1 MSDIVGTV
9 VNLKKFLSKDRTNI
23 SITVGMGTK
32 PITVLDLKEN
42 RKYIIP
48 DFQREIRWEKE
59 HLIELMRDV
68 VNSQKFLGNIIL
80 TITEDENFEV
90 IDGQQRLTVLLM
102 LIHYIR
108 VNYGEPVEVFE
119 TCEIENQSFNG
130 LRMLMNHNF
139 EYDSMTDDEKSYI
152 IDSDDFKQRER
163 YIKLW
168 GAISDSG
175 MLNNSR
181 AAKVFMRNLERCS
194 VNIIASTDDGTG
206 SSIEYFLD
214 VNLKG
219 VKLDPEDIFKGYL
232 FSYDS
237 GLGIRVLWKELK
249 KLIFTLNEKKDN
261 YPLMILLKHYFYC
274 DLYNHAEYKD
284 IMFSKTDFILTK
296 EIGDE
301 EKHIVYHYEG
311 EHIVKVI
318 NNKEFMK
325 NCIKQINRFLEI
337 IIDIVESRNATNT
350 FKSLFQSSAKMDSTE
365 IDVIHNFIKV
375 IILDSDEIPKIVVMK
390 YVLTVLMNPESSKS
404 DYRKIYGV
412 YFLSSMFML
421 FDSKRGGDHI
431 FEIVKYNDW
440 YEKAVS
446 RIQYYFSN
454 SELAERRIIAQFHYA
469 VKNDDNNDYIR
480 CKTLATLYNFF
491 EIRNGKVCVRKGA
504 FNELYAFVTNNIDF
518 SVEHFVINNSKKA
531 KITIAGN
538 ECEYTYPARI
548 RKYSNSLFNFIFI
561 PQDLNREMDHMH
573 IIDKIKYVDSNSI
586 NIYCNYSKM
595 VFNVVKDDFSMY
607 PDITCYDNKDEA
619 HEKLNKYYTE
629 VFTDSYSL
637 YAKGIVDKLIEHFK
651 VSI

>member
-1 MSDIVGTV
+1 MPDIVGTV
-9 VNLKKFLSKDRTNI
+9 VNLKNFLSKKRTNI
-23 SITVGMGTK
+23 EIMMGTK
-32 PITVLDLKEN
+32 RIPLFDLKEN
-42 RKYIIP
+42 RRYIIP

-59 HLIELMRDV
+59 HLIELMRDI

-119 TCEIENQSFNG
+119 TCEIENQSFDG
-130 LRMLMNHNF
+130 LGMLMNHNF
-139 EYDSMTDDEKSYI
+139 EYDSLTDDEKGYI

-168 GAISDSG
+168 GSISDSG
-175 MLNNSR
+175 MLNDSR

-237 GLGIRVLWKELK
+237 GVGIRALWKELK
-249 KLIFTLNEKKDN
+249 KLTFTLNEKKDN

-274 DLYNHAEYKD
+274 DLYNHVEYKD
-284 IMFSKTDFILTK
+284 IVFSKTDFILTK

-301 EKHIVYHYEG
+301 ENHIVYHYEG

-337 IIDIVESRNATNT
+337 IKDVVESRNATNA
-350 FKSLFQSSAKMDSTE
+350 FKNLFQSSAKMDNTE

-390 YVLTVLMNPESSKS
+390 YMLTILMNPASSKS

-454 SELAERRIIAQFHYA
+454 SELAERRITAQFHYS
-469 VKNDDNNDYIR
+469 VKSDDNNDYIR

-491 EIRNGKVCVRKGA
+491 EIRDGKVCVKKGA
-504 FNELYAFVTNNIDF
+504 FNELYAFVTNNVDF
-518 SVEHFVINNSKKA
+518 SVEHFIINNSKKA
-531 KITIAGN
+531 GINIAGN
-538 ECEYTYPARI
+538 KVEYSFPTRI

-561 PQDLNREMDHMH
+561 PQDLNRAMDNMH
-573 IIDKIKYVDSNSI
+573 IIDKIKYMDSNST
-586 NIYCNYSKM
+586 NIKCNYSKM
-595 VFNVVKDDFSMY
+595 VFNVVKNDFGMY
-607 PDITCYDNKDEA
+607 PDILCYSNQDVAKDNLD
-619 HEKLNKYYTE
+619 KYYTE
-629 VFTDSYSL
+629 EFTESYSL
-637 YAKGIVDKLIEHFK
+637 YAKGIVDKIIEHFK
-651 VSI
+651 MSI